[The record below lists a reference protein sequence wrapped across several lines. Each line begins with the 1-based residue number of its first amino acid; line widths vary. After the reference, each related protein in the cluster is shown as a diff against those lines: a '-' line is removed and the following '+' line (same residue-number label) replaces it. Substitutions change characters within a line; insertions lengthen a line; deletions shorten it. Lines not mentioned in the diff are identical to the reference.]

1 MTEIVNILTDDAA
14 ETDPTRAVQAAVATR
29 IAALRKSRRLSFDQL
44 AARCGVSKGM
54 LVQIEQGKANPSIG
68 TLCRIAS
75 GLGASV
81 AELVEVAESGHRPIR
96 IIAPG
101 EAPVLWTGPLGG
113 TARLLIGSDGPEM
126 LEHWLWEL
134 RPGERFQAQIHPAGT
149 QELLYV
155 LEGELLLE
163 LDGTSYVVEA
173 RSSVHA
179 RTDRDHAYACAGDV
193 ATRFVMAVSEPGSV
207 K

>member
-1 MTEIVNILTDDAA
+1 MTEVVNILTDDAA
-14 ETDPTRAVQAAVATR
+14 ENDPARAVQAAVATR

-75 GLGASV
+75 GLGVSV
-81 AELVEVAESGHRPIR
+81 AELVEVAESEHRPVR

-101 EAPVLWTGPLGG
+101 EAPALWNGPRGG
-113 TARLLIGSDGPEM
+113 TAHLLIGSDGPEM
-126 LEHWLWEL
+126 FEHWLWEL
-134 RPGERFQAQIHPAGT
+134 RPGERFQAQVHPAGT

-155 LEGELLLE
+155 LEGALLLE
-163 LDGTSYVVEA
+163 LDGTSYVIQA
-173 RSSVHA
+173 GGSAHA
-179 RTDRDHAYACAGDV
+179 RTDRDHAYACAGDG
-193 ATRFVMAVSEPGSV
+193 ATRFVMAVSEPGSAR
-207 K
+207 